1 MSKFEIKKADLLSF
15 LNKKYGFQN
24 VDDVAFVKIMFAIE
38 VMVFNLLNNAL
49 YVTKSLKV
57 KTIKK
62 DHLMAI
68 LQIMKDYSNGKTGP
82 SMSGGAI
89 VMPSEYFGKTSDQYF
104 DADVVSAIE
113 NQPYGDAGM
122 TRTALDST
130 FQNGGACECFI
141 TKKHIVQIIE
151 KYKKQ
156 ENVDF
161 KLAKNV
167 YDIIISSVIANLE
180 SLFSECKN
188 MGKNQKTLS
197 MQLLYKVLT
206 KNAKKFAHITYVLK

>member
-1 MSKFEIKKADLLSF
+1 MSKFEIKKSDLQNF
-15 LNKKYGFQN
+15 IKEKYQFTN
-24 VDDVAFVKIMFAIE
+24 IDDVAYVKIMFAIE

-49 YVTKSLKV
+49 YIANSLKV
-57 KTIKK
+57 KTIKR

-82 SMSGGAI
+82 SMSGGSL

-113 NQPYGDAGM
+113 NNPWDSSV
-122 TRTALDST
+122 TRMALDST
-130 FQNGGACECFI
+130 FQNGGANICFI
-141 TKKHIVQIIE
+141 TKQHIVSIIE

-161 KLAKNV
+161 KVAKNV
-167 YDIIISSVIANLE
+167 YDVIISSAMSNLE
-180 SLFSECKN
+180 NLFTECKKI
-188 MGKNQKTLS
+188 GKNQKVLT

-206 KNAKKFAHITYVLK
+206 KNAKQFAHITYVLK

>member
-1 MSKFEIKKADLLSF
+1 MSKFEIKKSDLQNF
-15 LNKKYGFQN
+15 LQEKYQFQN
-24 VDDVAFVKIMFAIE
+24 IDDVAYVKIMFAIE

-49 YVTKSLKV
+49 YIANSLKV
-57 KTIKK
+57 KTIKR

-82 SMSGGAI
+82 SMSGGSL

-104 DADVVSAIE
+104 DADVVSAVQ
-113 NQPYGDAGM
+113 NNPWDSSV

-130 FQNGGACECFI
+130 FQNGGSIICFI
-141 TKKHIVQIIE
+141 TKQHIVSIIE

-161 KLAKNV
+161 KVAKNV
-167 YDIIISSVIANLE
+167 YDVIISSAMSNLE
-180 SLFSECKN
+180 NLFAECKKI
-188 MGKNQKTLS
+188 GKNQKVLS

-206 KNAKKFAHITYVLK
+206 KNAKQFAHITYVLK